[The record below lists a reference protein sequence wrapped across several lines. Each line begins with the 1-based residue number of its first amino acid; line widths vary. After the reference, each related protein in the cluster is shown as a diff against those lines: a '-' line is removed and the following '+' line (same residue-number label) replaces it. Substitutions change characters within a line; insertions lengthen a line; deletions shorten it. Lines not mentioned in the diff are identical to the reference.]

1 MFAKH
6 LGRLCRCIGAN
17 PITNAN
23 DTCLGGEEAVLK
35 TVDPYGF
42 AGSNPVCV
50 AINAPVV
57 QLVRTLDC

>member
-23 DTCLGGEEAVLK
+23 DTCLGGEEVVLK
-35 TVDPYGF
+35 TIDPYGF

-50 AINAPVV
+50 AK
-57 QLVRTLDC
+57 TL